1 MGRRLPSS
9 RKSNNPRLHRLGVLS
24 ASALMVAALYG
35 CSGDRPD
42 NVTGIGVGAVPC
54 AGRCQTDNPQRLEVA
69 DVQRIIAQ
77 GVAEAKA
84 RNKPAS
90 FVVIDRVG
98 NVLAAYRMPGAPRL
112 LDITT
117 GNEPI
122 TGGPV
127 KGGVDNVGIVPAEL
141 GALAKALTAMY
152 FSSEGNAFT
161 SRTGGQVIQEHFNPG
176 EFNTPGGALFG
187 VQISQLPCSDI
198 SRRFNGIGPDPGPH
212 RSAIGFGADPGG
224 LPLYKEGVTVGS
236 VGVIAD
242 GVYGVDRIVTDNDLE
257 TDPNGN
263 VDELIAT
270 AATFGFAAPRDR
282 RADVITLEG
291 KLARFADVD
300 FDDLETFDELV
311 AGTTPAF
318 DPLPPLNDRN
328 GLVAIRGYAVAK
340 VQQGTQFGQPNSGIR
355 AADRLADPPGLADAD
370 GFVVVDENNQNR
382 FPAKRGAGA
391 NGLTKAEVEALLVK
405 SVELANRTRSQVR
418 QPLGSP
424 AGIHLVI
431 VDVNGDIVGAA
442 RTRDALVDAID
453 VNAQKARTALLFS
466 SNKVREL
473 ADLPGPQYIAP
484 GPPAP
489 NSALPNPPVL
499 NANLDPVALSASETV
514 DIGDYVTA
522 YRDFFGT
529 NDVLDGG
536 VAFSTRAFGLIARPF
551 YPDAVDVNPPGPLSK
566 PAGEW
571 SIFSTGLE
579 LDIVYNAIIRHL
591 AFVIGDLDNDGTI
604 DIDTDLPNGGPGKE
618 LVGAGCTG
626 YNTIGGILG
635 GGQAQINPIKEIRNG
650 ITLFAGGFPI
660 YRGNELIGAIG
671 LSGDGLE
678 QDDFLPF
685 LAIDQVGKEIG
696 PGSINNAPT
705 AIRADRLPKPGGF
718 DVSLRYVICPQSPFL
733 DSNVQ
738 EVCNGL

>member
-1 MGRRLPSS
+1 MGRRWTATTSS
-9 RKSNNPRLHRLGVLS
+9 FGALS
-24 ASALMVAALYG
+24 VSLLTGAILIG
-35 CSGDRPD
+35 CSGERLD
-42 NVTGIGVGAVPC
+42 NATGIGIGDVPC
-54 AGRCQTDNPQRLEVA
+54 AGRCQTDNPQRLEVV

-77 GVAEAKA
+77 GVAEANA
-84 RNKPAS
+84 RNRPAT

-98 NVLAAYRMPGAPRL
+98 NVLAAYKMDGAPAVINVTSGINVR
-112 LDITT
+112 T
-117 GNEPI
+117 GELVR
-122 TGGPV
+122 GGL
-127 KGGVDNVGIVPAEL
+127 DNVGIVPSEL
-141 GALAKALTAMY
+141 GSLAKALTAMY

-176 EFNTPGGALFG
+176 EGNTPGGALFG

-198 SRRFNGIGPDPGPH
+198 SRRFNGVGPDPGPH

-242 GVYGVDRIVTDNDLE
+242 GVYGVDKVIFDNDAE
-257 TDPNGN
+257 TDPDGN

-291 KLARFADVD
+291 KTARFADVD
-300 FDDLETFDELV
+300 FDDLLTFDDLV
-311 AGTTPAF
+311 AGTTTAGDF
-318 DPLPPLNDRN
+318 DPLPPLNDRV
-328 GLVAIRGYAVAK
+328 GLIAIRGYARAL
-340 VQQGTQFGQPNSGIR
+340 VQAGTRFGLPESGIR
-355 AADRLADPPGLADAD
+355 AADRVVDPPGLADAD
-370 GFVVVDENNQNR
+370 GFVVVDENNENR
-382 FPAKRGAGA
+382 FPAKAGGGA
-391 NGLTKAEVEALLVK
+391 NALTKAEVEALLVR

-431 VDVNGDIVGAA
+431 VDANGDIVGAA

-453 VNAQKARTALLFS
+453 VNAQKARSSLFFS
-466 SNKVREL
+466 SNKVREI

-484 GPPAP
+484 GPP
-489 NSALPNPPVL
+489 SGTGALAVLPDPPVL
-499 NANLDPVALSASETV
+499 SPALVPVAASAAETI
-514 DIGDYVTA
+514 DIGNYVTA
-522 YRDFFGT
+522 HRDFFGS
-529 NDVLDGG
+529 NEVLDGE

-551 YPDAVDVNPPGPLSK
+551 YPDNVDGNAPGPLSK
-566 PAGEW
+566 PEGQW

-579 LDIVYNAIIRHL
+579 LDLVYNAVIRHL
-591 AFVIGDLDNDGTI
+591 AFVIGDLDNDGDI
-604 DIDTDLPNGGPGKE
+604 DIATDLPNGGPGNE

-626 YNTIGGILG
+626 YNTIGGILTG
-635 GGQAQINPIKEIRNG
+635 GPAQINPIPEIRNG

-660 YRGNELIGAIG
+660 YRGDQLIGAIG

-685 LAIDQVGKEIG
+685 LAIDQVGKESG
-696 PGSINNAPT
+696 GANPINNAPIP
-705 AIRADRLPKPGGF
+705 IRADQQRPGGF
-718 DVSLRYVICPQSPFL
+718 DLNLRYVICPQSPFL
-733 DSNVQ
+733 DSDVQ